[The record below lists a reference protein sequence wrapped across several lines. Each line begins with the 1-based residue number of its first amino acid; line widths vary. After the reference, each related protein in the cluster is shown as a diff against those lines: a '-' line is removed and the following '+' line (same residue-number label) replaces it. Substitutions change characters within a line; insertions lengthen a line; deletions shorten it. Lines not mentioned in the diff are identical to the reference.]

1 MWSNR
6 PCDCYEGFELMMKKK
21 TTLLKQAKSLY
32 ISRAVSK
39 FHGTEFQIWA
49 GSGHVGSTE
58 KKNWANYEQFLWA
71 FFFHVFM
78 SKKNKFEYGS
88 VRTKKLHN
96 MYLFYI

>member
-21 TTLLKQAKSLY
+21 TTLPKQAKSLY

-58 KKNWANYEQFLWA
+58 KKIGPITSNFCGR
-71 FFFHVFM
+71 FFFMF
-78 SKKNKFEYGS
+78 S
-88 VRTKKLHN
+88 
-96 MYLFYI
+96 